1 MSFSG
6 RMPNQFK
13 IDRRA
18 VLKGMAGVA
27 LPLPL
32 LEAMGKEV
40 AEKTPRR
47 FCAFYVANG
56 MTLPDPKLGI
66 DDWSWFPRAEKDGK
80 FVFGI
85 PTAPLSPHREKLS
98 FFGGLQHLNGTKNDP
113 HVCSD
118 MWLTGAPLHDPAPG
132 TYNTVGLDQVVAQH
146 TRHHCRRPSLVLSID
161 AGTGYTS
168 RTATISYDREG
179 KPIPAENNPRR
190 IFESLFKSNRG
201 TLESQR
207 AQLRMRM
214 KLVDAVSENAKALD
228 RKLGQA
234 DREKMEQYMTS
245 LNEFE
250 SRLQTSE
257 KWIDIPLKEQDYSH
271 LNLDANSADDP
282 QAYYRTML
290 DLIALAFDADITR
303 SVTFMM
309 NREDGMGISDTFP
322 LKLGMSMTHHSMSH
336 KKDRDG
342 LIEWGKY
349 DRFLSEQLAYFL
361 RRMDGYRD
369 RQGTVLDNTIVL
381 YGSGA
386 STTHKNTNLPTLV
399 AGGANM
405 GLKHGQYH
413 QAGGR
418 MTDMYLSILHSMG
431 IEEESFGDSR
441 GTLGDSV
448 FGV

>member
-1 MSFSG
+1 
-6 RMPNQFK
+6 MPTPFQL
-13 IDRRA
+13 DRRA

-32 LEAMGKEV
+32 LEVMGKEV

-85 PTAPLSPHREKLS
+85 PTEPLSPHRGKLS

-201 TLESQR
+201 TLEGQR

-257 KWIDIPLKEQDYSH
+257 KWLDIPLKEQDYSH
-271 LNLDANSADDP
+271 LNLDANPADDP

-431 IEEESFGDSR
+431 IGEESFGDSR
-441 GTLGDSV
+441 GTLRDSI

>member
-1 MSFSG
+1 
-6 RMPNQFK
+6 MPTPFQL
-13 IDRRA
+13 DRRA

-32 LEAMGKEV
+32 LEVMGKEV

-85 PTAPLSPHREKLS
+85 PTEPLSPHREKLS

-257 KWIDIPLKEQDYSH
+257 KWLDIPLKEQDRSH
-271 LNLDANSADDP
+271 LNLDANPADDP

-336 KKDRDG
+336 KKDRNG

-431 IEEESFGDSR
+431 IGEESFGDSR
-441 GTLGDSV
+441 GTLRDSI